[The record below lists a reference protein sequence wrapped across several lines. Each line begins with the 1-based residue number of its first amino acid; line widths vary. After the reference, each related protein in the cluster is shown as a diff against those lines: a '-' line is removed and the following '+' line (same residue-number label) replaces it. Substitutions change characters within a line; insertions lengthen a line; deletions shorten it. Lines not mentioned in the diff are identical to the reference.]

1 MKLFERLT
9 RRAQEN
15 RRRLVLPESLEP
27 RTLQAANRI
36 IELAVAD
43 VIFVG
48 NKEEVLRRAFEL
60 GLPLIEKASFVDSQD
75 AAFTEPSA
83 SFARRRALPS
93 SRLASR

>member
-75 AAFTEPSA
+75 AAFTEPYA
-83 SFARRRALPS
+83 ELFRKLR
-93 SRLASR
+93 